1 MWGRLAVPALS
12 ALSTNETGLILLGR
26 KAMTIEAFDGLLL
39 LPATLVLL
47 LLQLEAVFVSPAGRY
62 PSHILVPSKFALN

>member
-1 MWGRLAVPALS
+1 MWGRLALS
-12 ALSTNETGLILLGR
+12 ALSTNETGLILLGG

-47 LLQLEAVFVSPAGRY
+47 QFEAVFVSPAGKY